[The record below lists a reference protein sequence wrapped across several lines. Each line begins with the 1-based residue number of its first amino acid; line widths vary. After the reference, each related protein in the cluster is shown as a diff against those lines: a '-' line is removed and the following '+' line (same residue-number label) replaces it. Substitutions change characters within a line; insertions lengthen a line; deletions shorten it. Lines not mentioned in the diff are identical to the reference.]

1 MRVSVRAIGLRSRIY
16 VSDSVSC
23 TESEDSSSRDASTTS
38 ASLRCDSP
46 MLRNCMRPRVLIVD
60 DEAPARERLRSLLT
74 ELDQVDVIGE
84 ADTGEEAVLRAAELA
99 PDVVLLDVRMPG
111 IDGIEAA
118 KHMNVLEQPPAVIFT
133 TAFDEY
139 AMKAFD
145 AQAVGYL
152 LKPIR
157 KEKLAAALAHA
168 SRLTQPLLQKIAET
182 RSHIAVRY
190 REGLR
195 LIPVEDVQ
203 YFFAEQKYTT
213 VKHLKGEDLIE
224 DSLRSLED
232 EFGSAFVRAHRNALV
247 SVRYLEGIERNSDGQ
262 YFVRLR
268 GCEAPLQVSR
278 RMASELRERFRI

>member
-1 MRVSVRAIGLRSRIY
+1 MRA
-16 VSDSVSC
+16 
-23 TESEDSSSRDASTTS
+23 
-38 ASLRCDSP
+38 
-46 MLRNCMRPRVLIVD
+46 RVLIVD
-60 DEAPARERLRSLLT
+60 DEAPARERLRSLLA

-84 ADTGEEAVLRAAELA
+84 AVTGEEAVQRAAELA

-157 KEKLAAALAHA
+157 KEKLAAALTHA
-168 SRLTQPLLQKIAET
+168 GRLSRPQLQKIADPAQA
-182 RSHIAVRY
+182 RSHIAVRH

-195 LIPVEDVQ
+195 LIPLGEVQ
-203 YFFAEQKYTT
+203 FFFAEQKYTT
-213 VKHLKGEDLIE
+213 VRHLKGEDLIE

-232 EFGSAFVRAHRNALV
+232 EFGTAFVRIHRNALV
-247 SVRYLEGIERNSDGQ
+247 SVRYLEGIERNADGQ

>member
-1 MRVSVRAIGLRSRIY
+1 MKL
-16 VSDSVSC
+16 
-23 TESEDSSSRDASTTS
+23 
-38 ASLRCDSP
+38 
-46 MLRNCMRPRVLIVD
+46 RVLIVD
-60 DEAPARERLRSLLT
+60 DEAPARERLRSLLA
-74 ELDQVDVIGE
+74 ELDEADVIGE
-84 ADTGEEAVLRAAELA
+84 AVTGEQALQRTVELA

-118 KHMNVLEQPPAVIFT
+118 RHMNVLEQPPAVIFT
-133 TAFDEY
+133 TAYDEY

-168 SRLTQPLLQKIAET
+168 HRLTRPQLQKLGNET
-182 RSHIAVRY
+182 QSRSHIAAKH

-195 LIPVEDVQ
+195 LIPLDEVQ
-203 YFFAEQKYTT
+203 FFFAEQKYTT
-213 VKHLKGEDLIE
+213 VRHLKGEDLIE
-224 DSLRSLED
+224 DSLRALEE
-232 EFGSAFVRAHRNALV
+232 EFGSSFVRIHRNALV
-247 SVRYLEGIERNSDGQ
+247 SVRYLEGIERNAEGQ

>member
-1 MRVSVRAIGLRSRIY
+1 
-16 VSDSVSC
+16 
-23 TESEDSSSRDASTTS
+23 
-38 ASLRCDSP
+38 
-46 MLRNCMRPRVLIVD
+46 MRPRVLIVD
-60 DEAPARERLRSLLT
+60 DEAPARERLRSLLV

-84 ADTGEEAVLRAAELA
+84 AVTGEEAVQRAAELA

-157 KEKLAAALAHA
+157 KEKLAAALTHA
-168 SRLTQPLLQKIAET
+168 SRLSRPQLQKIADPGRT
-182 RSHIAVRY
+182 RSHIAVRH
-190 REGLR
+190 RDGLR
-195 LIPVEDVQ
+195 LIPLGEVQ
-203 YFFAEQKYTT
+203 FFLAEQKYTT
-213 VKHLKGEDLIE
+213 VRHIKGEDLIE
-224 DSLRSLED
+224 DSLRSLEE
-232 EFGSAFVRAHRNALV
+232 EFGIAFVRIHRNALV

>member
-1 MRVSVRAIGLRSRIY
+1 MKL
-16 VSDSVSC
+16 
-23 TESEDSSSRDASTTS
+23 
-38 ASLRCDSP
+38 
-46 MLRNCMRPRVLIVD
+46 RVLIVD
-60 DEAPARERLRSLLT
+60 DEAPARERLRSLLA
-74 ELDQVDVIGE
+74 ELDQADVIGE
-84 ADTGEEAVLRAAELA
+84 AVTGEQALQRTAELA

-118 KHMNVLEQPPAVIFT
+118 RHMNVLEHPPAVIFT

-168 SRLTQPLLQKIAET
+168 NRLTRPQLQQLASKTEV
-182 RSHIAVRY
+182 RSHIAVRH

-195 LIPVEDVQ
+195 LIPLDEVQ
-203 YFFAEQKYTT
+203 FFFAEQKYTT
-213 VKHLKGEDLIE
+213 VRHLKGEDLIE
-224 DSLRSLED
+224 DSLRALED
-232 EFGSAFVRAHRNALV
+232 EFGSAFVRIHRNALV
-247 SVRYLEGIERNSDGQ
+247 SVRYLEGIERNGDGQ